1 MTTIKATCPTCG
13 EVSLTSEDVVLRV
26 FPDGAHEDFYAFDC
40 PDCAQQ
46 VRKPAD
52 ARVVRL
58 LRTGGVEP
66 SEAVGHPE
74 RPPRGLPPISHDELL
89 DFHELLQSDDWL
101 DAAIGAFH
109 Q

>member
-13 EVSLTSEDVVLRV
+13 EVSLTSDEVELRV
-26 FPDGAHEDFYAFDC
+26 FPDGAQEDFYAFDC
-40 PDCAQQ
+40 PDCAQR

-66 SEAVGHPE
+66 SETASHPE
-74 RPPRGLPPISHDELL
+74 QPPQGLPPITRDELL
-89 DFHELLQSDDWL
+89 EFHELLQRDDWL

>member
-13 EVSLTSEDVVLRV
+13 EVSLTSEDVELRV

-40 PDCAQQ
+40 PDCAQR

-66 SEAVGHPE
+66 TEAADHPE
-74 RPPRGLPPISHDELL
+74 QPPQDLPPITRDELL
-89 DFHELLQSDDWL
+89 DIHELLQRDDWL
-101 DAAIGAFH
+101 DAAVGAL
-109 Q
+109 QQ